1 MTYIYK
7 KISKLDIMTLYYF
20 QSSLNFFFYYTHEHH
35 SLVFKKK
42 LVDYVWVLQKS
53 KSKCDHAESNAVLYI
68 QANHVHSE
76 EFCIAIYN
84 N

>member
-1 MTYIYK
+1 MFEFYK
-7 KISKLDIMTLYYF
+7 KVRANVTMQNPTL
-20 QSSLNFFFYYTHEHH
+20 L
-35 SLVFKKK
+35 
-42 LVDYVWVLQKS
+42 
-53 KSKCDHAESNAVLYI
+53 LYI

>member
-20 QSSLNFFFYYTHEHH
+20 QSSLKVFCLLYTWTSFF
-35 SLVFKKK
+35 SLKKK

-53 KSKCDHAESNAVLYI
+53 KSKCDHAESNTVLYI

-76 EFCIAIYN
+76 
-84 N
+84 